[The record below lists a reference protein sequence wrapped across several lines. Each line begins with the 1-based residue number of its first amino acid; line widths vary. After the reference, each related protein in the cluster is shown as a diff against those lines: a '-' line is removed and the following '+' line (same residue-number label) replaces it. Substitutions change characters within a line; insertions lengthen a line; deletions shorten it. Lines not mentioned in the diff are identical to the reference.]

1 MGLVR
6 RALAAVTI
14 LPLIGC
20 FQSSTVI
27 RVKADGSG
35 TIEQRTLITD
45 AALDQ
50 LRAFAILGGGTADTV
65 DPTSEAQARSM
76 AASIGPGVTYL
87 SSTPVRTD
95 KAQGREATY
104 AFSDITQ
111 LRINEQP
118 PVPGG
123 VSLRSQGVSTDSE
136 PITFALMRQP
146 DGNVLLRIRVPRP
159 GVLPIA
165 TPGTNG
171 DVMPPSIEQIDMVK
185 QLLAGARLTVAVEP
199 EGRLVQTS
207 SPFVDGN
214 RVTLID
220 LDIDKAASDPDLVKK
235 LQSPRTIDEVKAA
248 VNSVPGFKITL
259 DPEISITFTPAK

>member
-1 MGLVR
+1 MSLVR
-6 RALAAVTI
+6 RALAAITI
-14 LPLIGC
+14 LPLAGC

-35 TIEQRTLITD
+35 TIEQRTLLTD
-45 AALDQ
+45 AAMDQ
-50 LRAFAILGGGTADTV
+50 LRAFAILGGGNSADTV

-87 SSTPVRTD
+87 SSTPVKTD
-95 KAQGREATY
+95 KAQGRDTIY
-104 AFSDITQ
+104 AFTDITQ
-111 LRINEQP
+111 LRISEQP
-118 PVPGG
+118 KVPGG
-123 VSLRSQGVSTDSE
+123 VSLRAQGVSTDSE
-136 PITFALMRQP
+136 PITFALTRQP
-146 DGNVLLRIRVPRP
+146 DGNVLLRIMVPRP

-165 TPGTNG
+165 TANANG
-171 DVMPPSIEQIDMVK
+171 DVTPPSVEQIEMVK

-220 LDIDKAASDPDLVKK
+220 LDIDKAAGDPDLVKK
-235 LQSPRTIDEVKAA
+235 LQSPRTFEEAKAA

-259 DPEISITFTPAK
+259 DPEISITFTPK